1 MIMMRMIGDDC
12 LFTPRRS
19 LSLRYSPEQKG
30 AFDENQYDDEE
41 EDGDNDNNNDDDN
54 DNDNGNDDDND
65 NDKGNDGDNGKEPEE
80 SPTWIASDSS
90 EMESSGSFCL
100 VENLLSFLYFLISF
114 LLDLKETDRSF
125 LYFFTWQTVHTPDKP
140 SPSSI
145 S

>member
-1 MIMMRMIGDDC
+1 MIGDAC
-12 LFTPRRS
+12 LFTPRRP

-30 AFDENQYDDEE
+30 AYDENQYDDEE

-65 NDKGNDGDNGKEPEE
+65 NDNGNDDDNGKEPEE

-114 LLDLKETDRSF
+114 C
-125 LYFFTWQTVHTPDKP
+125 W
-140 SPSSI
+140 I
-145 S
+145 SRKQIVLFIGFHLADGAHAR